1 MKNFKLISIV
11 TIVVM
16 LASFMVGC
24 SSAADEFTA
33 YINETSY
40 DILQDEDDVIRK
52 LDPNADDS
60 TIVNQLETEV
70 IPGYKDLIEKAKKLS
85 FEEESIEDLNDILVE
100 YLEEKLKMYEAYYG
114 VYTTNDVDEIEDFSA
129 QLSASSEKARE
140 INDKFSDKRDKLAK
154 EYGVELIN

>member
-24 SSAADEFTA
+24 SGAADEFTV

-114 VYTTNDVDEIEDFSA
+114 VYTTNDVDEIENFSA

>member
-24 SSAADEFTA
+24 SGAADEFTA